1 RADADKTQDQAEL
14 RKVPIA
20 LTAGWGNRG
29 SVLTQKS
36 MPPPPAMASPLAGGM
51 PAAAPASLGGM
62 APGGAPPAPKA
73 KKADAP
79 RQRAREQSKG
89 GGGILSRLLG
99 RGSSGERTE
108 ATPTAMDAYAGDDG
122 FAMFDKA
129 E

>member
-1 RADADKTQDQAEL
+1 
-14 RKVPIA
+14 
-20 LTAGWGNRG
+20 
-29 SVLTQKS
+29 
-36 MPPPPAMASPLAGGM
+36 PPAMASPLAGGM
-51 PAAAPASLGGM
+51 PAAAPASFGGM

-129 E
+129 ESAAMPPMEALFDAECDDEAGEGSSSD